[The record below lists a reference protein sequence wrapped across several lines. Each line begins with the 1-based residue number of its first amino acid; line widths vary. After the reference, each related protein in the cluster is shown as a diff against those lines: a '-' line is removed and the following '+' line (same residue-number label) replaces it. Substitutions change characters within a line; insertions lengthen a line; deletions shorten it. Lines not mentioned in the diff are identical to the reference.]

1 LQRTI
6 VAGFALP
13 ELSGKSMD
21 DVSQASR
28 KVLESGLASAS
39 AMSEKLGVITTE
51 AGEFARETAQRNSSL
66 IEAITSAGTPETA
79 LRLQTDFAR
88 ESYRAMVSQAAR
100 MTELY
105 AELARD
111 VYRPFE
117 TTLWRGR

>member
-1 LQRTI
+1 M
-6 VAGFALP
+6 
-13 ELSGKSMD
+13 E

-51 AGEFARETAQRNSSL
+51 AGEIARDTAQRASDML
-66 IEAITSAGTPETA
+66 EAITSAGTPDEA
-79 LRLQTDFAR
+79 LKLQAEYAR
-88 ESYRAMVSQAAR
+88 TSYRAMVSQAAR

-117 TTLWRGR
+117 ISLWRQR